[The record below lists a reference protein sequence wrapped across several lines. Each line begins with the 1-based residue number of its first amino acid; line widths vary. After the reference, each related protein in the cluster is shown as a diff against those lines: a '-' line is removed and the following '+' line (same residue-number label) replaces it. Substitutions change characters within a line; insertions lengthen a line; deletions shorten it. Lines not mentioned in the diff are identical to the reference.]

1 MKLDKE
7 LYTDLA
13 NALPSGIYRL
23 RVFHGL
29 SFNEEIWLSSYEAPY
44 IVEFANDRFYDILHL
59 DRDVFEKNPAMIH
72 DIIYKEDKAD
82 FAKKNVESNLNITPF
97 LWEGRILV
105 DHKIVWI
112 RFKSIPRA
120 LDNQDIIWTGTLEDI
135 TYRKQYEEDIIQ
147 KNIELERANAD
158 KDFFMSLLAHD
169 LKSPFTS
176 ILGFLE
182 LLTNN
187 LYKYDMAEIEK
198 QLSIVK
204 HSANFTYNLLND
216 ILIWAMSQSGKLP
229 FEPIDLNLK
238 MHCNQVI
245 EMIKT
250 NANIKDI
257 SIIND
262 VDDNEIVFADPN
274 MLNTILRNLISN
286 AIKFTREGGN
296 ITIYSEE
303 TETEMIFSVA
313 DTGIGIE
320 PEKIATLFDHSQ
332 IYSRKGTANE
342 LGTGFGLMLCKNFVT
357 QHGGKIW
364 AQNNP
369 TEGTTFKFTFPKG

>member
-1 MKLDKE
+1 MKLDKD

-29 SFNEEIWLSSYEAPY
+29 SFNEEIWLNSYEAPY
-44 IVEFANDRFYDILHL
+44 IVEFANDRFYEILHL
-59 DRDVFEKNPAMIH
+59 DRDLFEKQPAMIH
-72 DIIYKEDKAD
+72 DIIYKEDKAE
-82 FAKKNVESNLNITPF
+82 FAKQNVESNLNITPF

-105 DHKIVWI
+105 DQKIVWI

-135 TYRKQYEEDIIQ
+135 TFRKQYEEDIIQ

-182 LLTNN
+182 LLTRNLNN
-187 LYKYDMAEIEK
+187 YDLDEIEK
-198 QLSIVK
+198 QLAIVQQ
-204 HSANFTYNLLND
+204 SANFTYNLLND

-229 FEPIDLNLK
+229 FEPHDLNLK
-238 MHCNQVI
+238 MHCEQVI
-245 EMIKT
+245 EMVKT

-257 SIIND
+257 TIIND
-262 VDDNEIVFADPN
+262 VDDNNIVFADPN
-274 MLNTILRNLISN
+274 MLNTILRNLVSN
-286 AIKFTREGGN
+286 AIKFTKNGGN
-296 ITIYSEE
+296 ITMYSEE

-320 PEKIATLFDHSQ
+320 PEKIANLFDHSQ

-342 LGTGFGLMLCKNFVT
+342 LGTGFGLMLCKNFVA
-357 QHGGKIW
+357 QHGGTIW

-369 TEGTTFKFTFPKG
+369 TVGTTFKFTLPKG